1 MITGYSA
8 DLPSDVL
15 LDSGVL
21 YVGSNIMGVSRGGL
35 QFDPGKEYKQVTFDG
50 YRGPI
55 KGLDRIASYN
65 SKITGTLLEL
75 GTEERPWLEPGSTS
89 DGASPIDTTT
99 MKAAGVFLVSGD
111 YLSNVRLVYERGS
124 GGYAAVLFTDSVLAQ
139 YSVKGNDGDC
149 AEIAI
154 TIEARIVPSG
164 TNTGVCPYKIE
175 LRTALP

>member
-8 DLPSDVL
+8 DLPSDCL

-35 QFDPGKEYKQVTFDG
+35 SFDPGKEYAQIKFDG
-50 YRGPI
+50 HRVPV

-65 SKITGTLLEL
+65 SKISGTMLEL
-75 GTEERPWLEPGSTS
+75 GTEERPYLEPGSTS
-89 DGASPIDTTT
+89 DGLSPIDTTT
-99 MKAAGVFLVSGD
+99 MKAAGAFLVAGD
-111 YLSNVRLVYERGS
+111 YLTNVRLVFERGV
-124 GGYAAVLFTDSVLAQ
+124 GTYAAVLFTDALLTQ
-139 YSVKGNDGDC
+139 YSVKGNDGDV

-154 TIEARIVPSG
+154 TIEARLAVTG
-164 TNTGVCPYKIE
+164 TATGVCPYKIE